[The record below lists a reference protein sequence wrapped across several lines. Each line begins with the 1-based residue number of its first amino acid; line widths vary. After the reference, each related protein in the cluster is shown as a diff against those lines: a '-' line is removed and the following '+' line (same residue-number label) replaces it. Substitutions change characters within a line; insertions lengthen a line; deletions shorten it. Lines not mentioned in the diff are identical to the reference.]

1 MTDGLLTSV
10 VGSHAHPGW
19 FVAGI
24 AAAGR
29 GEFGPADLAEM
40 LDDAVDLAIRDQ
52 EQAGIDVISD
62 GEMRRAGFFTAEF
75 YAHLTGVRALPPD
88 RRLGAGG
95 HDQQHRFEVL
105 EPIAA
110 PEGLGVVEEY
120 GAARTRTTRPLKVTL
135 PGPYTLSGRL
145 RTGAGEV
152 YATRV
157 AAAEAF
163 VPILQAE
170 LRDLRDAG
178 ASIIQIDEPS
188 PAIHPDAPADFAA
201 MFNAVVEPV
210 RGHVRL
216 GAHLCFGNF
225 LGRPLAAR
233 SYRPILGAMLRFH
246 VDELVLEFANREMAE
261 IELLREIVDA
271 GRDVAAGVVDVKSY
285 HLESADDVATRIDA
299 ILATGVPPGRL
310 TLVPD
315 CGFSQTARWAT
326 TAKLRALVAG
336 RDLVRGRPASVSQ
349 TQEETER

>member
-1 MTDGLLTSV
+1 MSHESLLTSV

-24 AAAGR
+24 AAAER

-52 EQAGIDVISD
+52 ESAGIDLITD

-75 YAHLTGVRALPPD
+75 YRHLTGVRPLPAE

-95 HDQQHRFEVL
+95 HDQQHRFEVV

-110 PEGLGVVEEY
+110 PNGLGVVAEFSYARER
-120 GAARTRTTRPLKVTL
+120 AARPLKVTI

-145 RTGAGEV
+145 TYGEGHV
-152 YATRV
+152 YRHRND
-157 AAAEAF
+157 AAEAF
-163 VPILQAE
+163 VPILRAE
-170 LRDLRDAG
+170 LEGLVAAG
-178 ASIIQIDEPS
+178 ATIIQIDDPS
-188 PAIHPDAPADFAA
+188 PAIHPDAPSDFAA
-201 MFNAVVEPV
+201 LFNAAVAPI
-210 RGHVRL
+210 RGSVRL
-216 GAHLCFGNF
+216 GAHLCFGNY
-225 LGRPLAAR
+225 LGRPLAR
-233 SYRPILGAMLRFH
+233 RTYRPVFDTMLRFD

-261 IELLREIVDA
+261 VEILGEIA
-271 GRDVAAGVVDVKSY
+271 AEGRDVAAGVIDVKNY
-285 HLESADDVATRIDA
+285 YLETADEVAERIDA
-299 ILATGVPPGRL
+299 VLAAGVPPERV

-336 RDLVRGRPASVSQ
+336 RDLVLGRQPANPSD
-349 TQEETER
+349 T